1 MGAALGHLIDDTL
14 IFTNTSFRDR
24 LGLTDDVLSTVR
36 LRHLLYLDQGYS
48 AIAMEN
54 NDRKLVPCALK
65 SFAGG
70 EMIPGRAFKLAD
82 GMTLLLLVPL
92 LGDAMFEGFIHGRSV
107 GRSDERNRMSEFF
120 HYMLS
125 SKMMVASYFAL
136 AAHEKFSAGAD
147 GTFELAS
154 VIAVLDEVIA
164 AIVKGFDTSGAGNS
178 SINALGDI

>member
-1 MGAALGHLIDDTL
+1 LGAALGHLIDDTL

-48 AIAMEN
+48 AMAMAMEN
-54 NDRKLVPCALK
+54 NDRELFPCALK

-92 LGDAMFEGFIHGRSV
+92 LGDATFEGFIHGRSV
-107 GRSDERNRMSEFF
+107 GRSDERNRMNEFF

-136 AAHEKFSAGAD
+136 AAHEKFSAGVD

-164 AIVKGFDTSGAGNS
+164 AIVKGVDTSP
-178 SINALGDI
+178 